1 MDFKWSIKWNKKALD
16 DLKKIDIAKAKVIK
30 DKVEQYLVKSPIELG
45 EKMQFIF
52 KGFYRYR
59 IGSYRVIYSVN
70 QEELLILI
78 LSVGK
83 RDEIYN

>member
-1 MDFKWSIKWNKKALD
+1 L
-16 DLKKIDIAKAKVIK
+16 
-30 DKVEQYLVKSPIELG
+30 ELG
-45 EKMQFIF
+45 EKMQFVY

-70 QEELLILI
+70 QEEVLVLV